1 MIWLKHWKLIRWY
14 SLLTNRLENVFGTQP
29 HLCASFVFLFSVLI
43 LFFASR
49 LIWIPRAFLY
59 FYTMNISRVYCNVV
73 VVNVYLQAVLSSA
86 LGKLIRGL
94 PDTLQRQ
101 YEYEEP
107 LVRGGK
113 QLFHS
118 DFFKVSTEVI
128 FPFCSL
134 SCSHCVIFFGRS
146 LFTWSNL
153 ELCLSISLLRRHSSG
168 SSRKIAWRAQRMSA
182 KEAICQFDVCCV
194 FFFL

>member
-1 MIWLKHWKLIRWY
+1 
-14 SLLTNRLENVFGTQP
+14 
-29 HLCASFVFLFSVLI
+29 
-43 LFFASR
+43 
-49 LIWIPRAFLY
+49 
-59 FYTMNISRVYCNVV
+59 MNISRVYFNVV

-134 SCSHCVIFFGRS
+134 SCSHCVIFS
-146 LFTWSNL
+146 VVLFLHGGT
-153 ELCLSISLLRRHSSG
+153 SS
-168 SSRKIAWRAQRMSA
+168 SV
-182 KEAICQFDVCCV
+182 CQFDVSCV
-194 FFFL
+194 YFFHNWLVPHVCVLQDIVCSQGS